1 MSLRNQV
8 LVWVG
13 FTVVVIFAIWLLRPI
28 LLPFV
33 VGIAI
38 AYVLNPVVKQLQ
50 RWGINRGWATAAVLL
65 VVLALIVG
73 IFVAIVPLLVQ
84 QVAGVIAW
92 LPGYVGD
99 LQALIQRLAP
109 QLAEWLGPE
118 RAAQFETALTQMLGT
133 GVEFIAGLASQLA
146 QSSLTVLNTIALII
160 ITPVV
165 AFYLLLDWDAM
176 GKNLDSLLPREH
188 RREIRQV
195 LEQIDRAMAGVIR
208 GQGGV
213 ILVDCIYY
221 ATALSLIGLNFGLV
235 IGLLIGLL
243 SFVPFLGF
251 VLGFVLSMGI
261 ALVQFSPD
269 WLRIGIVFAVFAIGQ
284 FLEGN
289 VLYPK
294 LVGQSINI
302 NPVWLMFSLFA
313 FAFLFG
319 FVGLLLAVP
328 LAAISAVLTR
338 YAAKRYRE
346 STLYRGSGRAA
357 RAAVSAAESEGVP
370 EIVAHEEPPP
380 PAPRRRQRA
389 TTGK

>member
-8 LVWVG
+8 LVWVS

-50 RWGINRGWATAAVLL
+50 RWGINRGWATAVVLL
-65 VVLALIVG
+65 TVLALIAG

-118 RAAQFETALTQMLGT
+118 RAAQFEAALTQMLGT
-133 GVEFIAGLASQLA
+133 GVEFVAGLASQLA

-165 AFYLLLDWDAM
+165 AFYLMLDWDAM

-195 LEQIDRAMAGVIR
+195 LDQIDRAMAGVIR

-221 ATALSLIGLNFGLV
+221 ATALSLVGLNFGLV

-269 WLRIGIVFAVFAIGQ
+269 WLRIGVVFAVFAIGQ

-357 RAAVSAAESEGVP
+357 RAAASAEIEPMP
-370 EIVAHEEPPP
+370 EIVASQEPPP
-380 PAPRRRQRA
+380 PAPRRRQRTA
-389 TTGK
+389 AGK